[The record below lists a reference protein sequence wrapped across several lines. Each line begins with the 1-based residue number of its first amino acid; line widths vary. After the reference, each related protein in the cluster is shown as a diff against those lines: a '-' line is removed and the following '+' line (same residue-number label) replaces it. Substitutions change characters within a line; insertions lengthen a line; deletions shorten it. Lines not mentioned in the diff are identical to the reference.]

1 MADTRIY
8 TESLE
13 HKKQNT
19 HIFPFIIIVKSR
31 VSASNIAS
39 NIVVRNVTP
48 PPIKPKLVINSSSM

>member
-39 NIVVRNVTP
+39 NIAVRNVTP
-48 PPIKPKLVINSSSM
+48 PPIKPCT